1 MMKRKLFWIVIIA
14 FSFVSCKRE
23 YTQHDVI
30 LKSEQLMDSF
40 PAKSLKLLTSI
51 SDHHNFSKA
60 DNAAWCLQYTQ
71 SLYKLDSVIN
81 SDSLISISIQYYK
94 GTSLHKYCGLSYYL
108 LGCIELNLKEND
120 KALQAYKM
128 SEYQLLKTKDYNLLG
143 LTYYKMGYLYSLD
156 EYFDKSIEN
165 FKKSLFYFQKA
176 KNKKNEAYTFRELA
190 ISTDNA
196 KGNLDSIL
204 NYFHRAKTLSLQV
217 RDSANYYDTNFY
229 LAITLL
235 TKTQDYKIAKKY
247 LLDVFRYNNFD
258 PYYFNKISLVYSN
271 MNQADS
277 ALYYFHKALPDT
289 LTIYAKVATY
299 IAGAYAE
306 KAHGNYAKAFEYYLL
321 YDENRNKVIAE
332 TKRNQHYRIDQL
344 SILNEKNIENDGLK
358 IDNRNK
364 IIYIGILVIVLLLVI
379 VVMLRIQAIR
389 LKEHDDFLNEK
400 QKLITEIKQKRYLIF
415 NRLKN
420 RIEITLR
427 FREISDKIH
436 FANEK
441 QHLFI
446 TGILDQFVLTEVS
459 WQSCIDGVNFIYNNQ
474 MERLSVLHPS
484 ITQADKIVMSLISLQ
499 LDITDSCTVL
509 GLTKNTMY
517 RRRNT
522 IKERLGL
529 DKSIDLEIWLL
540 NQMAQNLTEEEQAEL
555 IKKTIR
561 LDIY

>member
-1 MMKRKLFWIVIIA
+1 M
-14 FSFVSCKRE
+14 SCKKE

-30 LKSEQLMDSF
+30 LKSEQLVDSF
-40 PAKSLKLLTSI
+40 PAKALQLLTSI
-51 SDHHNFSKA
+51 SEHQNFSRA

-81 SDSLISISIQYYK
+81 SDSIISISIQYYK
-94 GTSLHKYCGLSYYL
+94 GTSMYKYSGLSYYL
-108 LGCIELNLKEND
+108 LGCIDANLNEND
-120 KALQAYKM
+120 KALQAFKM
-128 SEYQLLKTKDYNLLG
+128 AEYQLKKTKEFNLLG

-156 EYFDKSIEN
+156 EYFDKSIEH

-196 KGNLDSIL
+196 KGNLDSVL
-204 NYFHRAKTLSLQV
+204 TYFHRAKTLSLQV

-229 LAITLL
+229 LSITLL
-235 TKTQDYKIAKKY
+235 TKTQDYKKAKKY
-247 LLDVFRYNNFD
+247 LLDVYRYNNFD
-258 PYYFNKISLVYSN
+258 SYYYNKISLVYSN

-289 LTIYAKVATY
+289 LTIYAKVATF

-306 KAHGNYAKAFEYYLL
+306 KAHGNYTKAFDYFSL

-344 SILNEKNIENDGLK
+344 SILNEQNIENDILK

-364 IIYIGILVIVLLLVI
+364 IIYIGILIIVLLLVI

-389 LKEHDDFLNEK
+389 LKEHDNFLVEK
-400 QKLITEIKQKRYLIF
+400 QKLMTEIKQKRFLIF

-427 FREISDKIH
+427 FREISDKIQ

-441 QHLFI
+441 QHLFM
-446 TGILDQFVLTEVS
+446 TGILDQFILTEVT
-459 WQSCIDGVNFIYNNQ
+459 WQSCIDGVNFIYNNHL
-474 MERLSVLHPS
+474 ERLSVLHPS

-499 LDITDSCTVL
+499 LDITDSCSVL

-540 NQMAQNLTEEEQAEL
+540 SQMAQNLTEDEQNEL
-555 IKKTIR
+555 MKKIVR
-561 LDIY
+561 KDLY

>member
-1 MMKRKLFWIVIIA
+1 MA
-14 FSFVSCKRE
+14 FCFVSCKKE
-23 YTQHDVI
+23 YTQHDTI
-30 LKSEQLMDSF
+30 LNAEQLVDSF
-40 PAKSLKLLTSI
+40 PAKALILLDSI
-51 SDHHNFSKA
+51 PNHENFSTS
-60 DNAAWCLQYTQ
+60 DNAAWCLQYTRT
-71 SLYKLDSVIN
+71 LYKLDSAIY

-94 GTSLHKYCGLSYYL
+94 GTSLYKYSGLSYYL
-108 LGCIELNLKEND
+108 LGCIESNLNETD
-120 KALQAYKM
+120 RALQAFKM
-128 SEYQLLKTKDYNLLG
+128 SEYQLLKTKEDNLLG
-143 LTYYKMGYLYSLD
+143 LTYYKIGYLYSLD

-165 FKKSLFYFQKA
+165 FKKSSYYFHRA
-176 KNKKNEAYTFRELA
+176 KNMKNEAYAFRELA

-196 KGNLDSIL
+196 KRNIDSVL
-204 NYFHRAKTLSLQV
+204 SYFHRAKTLSLQV
-217 RDSANYYDTNFY
+217 NDSANYYDTNFY

-235 TKTQDYKIAKKY
+235 TKTQDYQKAKKY
-247 LLDVFRYNNFD
+247 LLDVYRYNKCD
-258 PYYFNKISLVYSN
+258 PYYYNKISLVYSN

-306 KAHGNYAKAFEYYLL
+306 KANGNYAKAFEYFSL
-321 YDENRNKVIAE
+321 YDNNRNKVIAE

-344 SILNEKNIENDGLK
+344 SMLNDKMIENDGLK

-364 IIYIGILVIVLLLVI
+364 VIYIEVLVIILLLVI
-379 VVMLRIQAIR
+379 VVMLRIQAKR
-389 LKEHDDFLNEK
+389 FKEHDDLLNEK
-400 QKLITEIKQKRYLIF
+400 QKLMIEIKHKRFLIF
-415 NRLKN
+415 SRLKN

-427 FREISDKIH
+427 FRQMSEKIQ

-441 QHLFI
+441 QHLFM
-446 TGILDQFVLTEVS
+446 TGILDQFVLTEVA

-474 MERLSVLHPS
+474 LERLSVLHPA

-499 LDITDSCTVL
+499 LDITDSCIVL

-529 DKSIDLEIWLL
+529 DKSIDLEVWLL
-540 NQMAQNLTEEEQAEL
+540 SQMAQNLTDEEQNEL
-555 IKKTIR
+555 TKKIVHKD
-561 LDIY
+561 LY